1 MIENS
6 FEYQSRFI
14 HFDGRGMGYFFWD
27 ETDSEPIGYWT
38 TKEEAALKRE
48 VYSAWVMSEQYPEG
62 NWEVYSEL

>member
-1 MIENS
+1 MMENS
-6 FEYQSRFI
+6 FEYQSKFI

-27 ETDSEPIGYWT
+27 ETDSEPIGYWA